1 MSQKTSWYIVGC
13 AVLLAVGV
21 YAVRYL
27 DVGGLREHPMPA
39 KMLTVGVITNPPSLM
54 PAWEGFRAAMA
65 ERGYE
70 EGKTIRYIV
79 EPVGKDI
86 PESKRI
92 VEGLINQNIDLLYIM
107 GVLGARAAKEATAE
121 RQDIPVVFGA
131 VSNPIGSGI
140 VASMASSG
148 NNFTGVTPHN
158 EVIVSKRLELFR
170 EMVPSVTRVIFVWS
184 DGKTA
189 GIENVRTTAASLGL
203 VLVERQVADRDEMRD
218 FLEQFSFRP
227 SDGLVRA
234 TDSVSGGLSAYMRDF
249 ALKKKVPLA
258 GTNADDARTG
268 ALMSYGANYYNVGE
282 QAARLAYLVLK
293 GARPADLPIELPE
306 KLELVINLRT
316 AHALGIAIDP
326 AFAAKA
332 DESVE

>member
-1 MSQKTSWYIVGC
+1 
-13 AVLLAVGV
+13 
-21 YAVRYL
+21 
-27 DVGGLREHPMPA
+27 
-39 KMLTVGVITNPPSLM
+39 
-54 PAWEGFRAAMA
+54 
-65 ERGYE
+65 
-70 EGKTIRYIV
+70 
-79 EPVGKDI
+79 
-86 PESKRI
+86 
-92 VEGLINQNIDLLYIM
+92 
-107 GVLGARAAKEATAE
+107 
-121 RQDIPVVFGA
+121 
-131 VSNPIGSGI
+131 
-140 VASMASSG
+140 
-148 NNFTGVTPHN
+148 
-158 EVIVSKRLELFR
+158 
-170 EMVPSVTRVIFVWS
+170 
-184 DGKTA
+184 
-189 GIENVRTTAASLGL
+189 
-203 VLVERQVADRDEMRD
+203 MRD

-234 TDSVSGGLSAYMRDF
+234 TDSVSGGLSAYMSDF